1 MQMLLTVFLQLMVI
15 GTLVKTSRRRLE
27 GALPWFCF
35 FLVLMPLEAKVVIPG
50 LFDVNTMRVSLL
62 TLLCLYWKKRKR
74 LNREPI
80 PFRGMMFVHIAWAVL
95 SCMYSLAV
103 TTSFK
108 QLLAQL
114 LEFYLMYYLL
124 VRIISSVTTIHKML
138 YAMMMA
144 IAICCVLG
152 LFEPYANWSVLRIFP
167 SQNWITYNGGLDPLY
182 SELGRGIRVRSTFP
196 HPILFGDAL
205 AMSIPLALYLISIW
219 PKGRQRSFLWV
230 SLILMF
236 WAIYKTESRGPWLA
250 TAMCSLMLF
259 LMVKKRVRRYLII
272 LAALSGIAVLSRPG
286 ILDTINALY
295 QATTDPTQPVGTS
308 YLYRHTLSVAI
319 REAVVASPTRAL
331 LGYGLGTFRQLGLQ
345 ITFLDQTRLWYTCD
359 DNWSLFLYET
369 GYVGLILIGALLF
382 SAALYALRTRWM
394 FRGGE
399 GAMSGVFFVC
409 LAGFYFLMLSV
420 AAYSWGQ
427 QGYMSWILI
436 SLAVS
441 HRRMLLRERALEANR
456 KRSQRELHASE
467 HRGVPELVHVGT

>member
-1 MQMLLTVFLQLMVI
+1 MLLTILLQALVI
-15 GTLVKTSRRRLE
+15 GTLVKTGRRRLE
-27 GALPWFCF
+27 DALPWFCF

-62 TLLCLYWKKRKR
+62 TLLCLYWKRRKR
-74 LNREPI
+74 FCSEPI
-80 PFRGMMFVHIAWAVL
+80 PFKRLMSLHIAWAVL
-95 SCMYSLAV
+95 SCIYSLAV
-103 TTSFK
+103 ATSVK
-108 QLLAQL
+108 QLLAQV

-124 VRIISSVTTIHKML
+124 VRIITSVTTIHKMI
-138 YAMMMA
+138 YAMMTA

-152 LFEPYANWSVLRIFP
+152 LFEPYAHWSVLRIFP
-167 SQNWITYNGGLDPLY
+167 PENWITYNGGLDPLY

-205 AMSIPLALYLISIW
+205 AMSIPLTLYLISIW
-219 PKGRQRSFLWV
+219 PSGRQRTFLWI
-230 SLILMF
+230 SLVLMF

-250 TAMCSLMLF
+250 TAMCCLALF
-259 LMVKKRVRRYLII
+259 LMVRKRVRRYLMVIAV
-272 LAALSGIAVLSRPG
+272 LTGIALLSRPG
-286 ILDTINALY
+286 ILQTIDALY

-308 YLYRHTLSVAI
+308 YLYRHALSSAI
-319 REAVVASPTRAL
+319 RESVAASPTRAL
-331 LGYGLGTFRQLGLQ
+331 LGYGLGTFRQMGLE
-345 ITFLDQTRLWYTCD
+345 ITFLDQTHRWYTCD

-369 GYVGLILIGALLF
+369 GYVGLLLIGLLLF
-382 SAALYALRTRWM
+382 AAAFYALRTWRM
-394 FRGGE
+394 FRGNA

-441 HRRMLLRERALEANR
+441 HRRVLLRERAVEEEQR
-456 KRSQRELHASE
+456 RSERELDLARE
-467 HRGVPELVHVGT
+467 RKIPELVYMPV

>member
-1 MQMLLTVFLQLMVI
+1 
-15 GTLVKTSRRRLE
+15 
-27 GALPWFCF
+27 
-35 FLVLMPLEAKVVIPG
+35 
-50 LFDVNTMRVSLL
+50 
-62 TLLCLYWKKRKR
+62 
-74 LNREPI
+74 
-80 PFRGMMFVHIAWAVL
+80 
-95 SCMYSLAV
+95 
-103 TTSFK
+103 
-108 QLLAQL
+108 
-114 LEFYLMYYLL
+114 MYYLL

-219 PKGRQRSFLWV
+219 PRGRQRLFLWI
-230 SLILMF
+230 SLFLMF

-250 TAMCSLMLF
+250 TGMCSVLLF
-259 LMVKKRVRRYLII
+259 FIVKKRVRRYLII
-272 LAALSGIAVLSRPG
+272 LAVLTGIAVLSRPG
-286 ILDTINALY
+286 ILDTISALY

-308 YLYRHTLSVAI
+308 YLYRHTLGVTI
-319 REAVVASPTRAL
+319 HEAVAASPTRAL
-331 LGYGLGTFRQLGLQ
+331 LGYGLGTFRQLGLEM
-345 ITFLDQTRLWYTCD
+345 TFLDQTRRWYTCD

-369 GYVGLILIGALLF
+369 GYVGQFLIGALLF
-382 SAALYALRTRWM
+382 SVAWFALRTHWI
-394 FRGGE
+394 FRSKG

-409 LAGFYFLMLSV
+409 LVGFYFLMLSV

-441 HRRMLLRERALEANR
+441 HRRLLLRERALEQDR
-456 KRSQRELHASE
+456 KRSQRESYASE
-467 HRGVPELVHVGT
+467 RGAVPELVHMGT

>member
-1 MQMLLTVFLQLMVI
+1 MLLTILLQFIVV
-15 GTLVKTSRRRLE
+15 GTLVRAGRRRVE
-27 GALPWFCF
+27 DALPWFCF

-50 LFDVNTMRVSLL
+50 LFDVNTMRVSLI
-62 TLLCLYWKKRKR
+62 TLFYLYWKTRR
-74 LNREPI
+74 RSNREAL
-80 PFRGMMFVHIAWAVL
+80 PFRNLMFAHITWAVL
-95 SCMYSLAV
+95 SCIYSLAV
-103 TTSFK
+103 ATSFK

-124 VRIISSVTTIHKML
+124 VRIISSITIIHKML

-152 LFEPYANWSVLRIFP
+152 LFEPYAHWSVLRIFP

-205 AMSIPLALYLISIW
+205 AMSIPLTLYLISIW
-219 PKGRQRSFLWV
+219 PKGRQRLFLWI
-230 SLILMF
+230 SLLLMF
-236 WAIYKTESRGPWLA
+236 WAIYKTESRGPWMA
-250 TAMCSLMLF
+250 TAMCLLILF
-259 LMVKKRVRRYLII
+259 FVVKKSVRRYLIV
-272 LAALSGIAVLSRPG
+272 LAVLTGIAVLSRPG
-286 ILDTINALY
+286 ILETIEALY
-295 QATTDPTQPVGTS
+295 QATTDPNQPVGSS
-308 YLYRHTLSVAI
+308 YLYRHALSVTI
-319 REAVVASPTRAL
+319 RESVAASPTRAL
-331 LGYGLGTFRQLGLQ
+331 LGYGLGTFRQLGLE

-369 GYVGLILIGALLF
+369 GYVGLLLIGALLF
-382 SAALYALRTRWM
+382 SAALFALRTRWM
-394 FRGGE
+394 FRGRD

-441 HRRMLLRERALEANR
+441 HRRMLLRKRVLEGDQ
-456 KRSQRELHASE
+456 KQSQRELHGSE
-467 HRGVPELVHVGT
+467 QRAVRESVHVLA

>member
-1 MQMLLTVFLQLMVI
+1 MQMILTVLLQLIVI
-15 GTLVKTSRRRLE
+15 ATLVKTGRRRLE
-27 GALPWFCF
+27 DALPWFCF

-62 TLLCLYWKKRKR
+62 TLLFLFWRERKR
-74 LNREPI
+74 LNRERL
-80 PFRGMMFVHIAWAVL
+80 PFRGLMFVHIAWALL

-103 TTSFK
+103 ATSFK
-108 QLLAQL
+108 QLLAQV

-138 YAMMMA
+138 YAMMAA

-152 LFEPYANWSVLRIFP
+152 LFEPYAHWSVLRIFP
-167 SQNWITYNGGLDPLY
+167 SENWITYNGGLDPLY

-205 AMSIPLALYLISIW
+205 AMSIPLTLYLISIW
-219 PKGRQRSFLWV
+219 HEGRQRFFLWC
-230 SLILMF
+230 SLFLMF

-250 TAMCSLMLF
+250 TAMCSLILF
-259 LMVKKRVRRYLII
+259 FMVKKRVRRYLII
-272 LAALSGIAVLSRPG
+272 LAVLAGIAVLSRPG
-286 ILDTINALY
+286 ILETIDALY

-308 YLYRHTLSVAI
+308 YLYRQTLSVAI
-319 REAVVASPTRAL
+319 RGAVAQSPTRAL
-331 LGYGLGTFRQLGLQ
+331 LGYGLGTFRQLGLE
-345 ITFLDQTRLWYTCD
+345 ITFLDQTRRWYTCD
-359 DNWSLFLYET
+359 DNWGLFLYET
-369 GYVGLILIGALLF
+369 GYVGLLLIGALLF
-382 SAALYALRTRWM
+382 SAALFALRTRWM
-394 FRGGE
+394 FRGKD

-409 LAGFYFLMLSV
+409 LVGFYFLMLSV

-441 HRRMLLRERALEANR
+441 HRRILLRERALEKE
-456 KRSQRELHASE
+456 KRNPGEADVWQKP
-467 HRGVPELVHVGT
+467 VPELVHAGT

>member
-1 MQMLLTVFLQLMVI
+1 MLLTVLLQLVVI
-15 GTLVKTSRRRLE
+15 GTLVKAGRRRVE
-27 GALPWFCF
+27 DALPWFCF

-62 TLLCLYWKKRKR
+62 TLLYLYWRKKRR
-74 LNREPI
+74 SRPEPL
-80 PFRGMMFVHIAWAVL
+80 PLRGLMYVHIAWVL
-95 SCMYSLAV
+95 LSTLHSLSVA
-103 TTSFK
+103 TSFK
-108 QLLAQL
+108 QLLAQV

-124 VRIISSVTTIHKML
+124 VRIISSVATIHRML

-144 IAICCVLG
+144 IAICCILS
-152 LFEPYANWSVLRIFP
+152 LFEPYAHWSVLRIFP
-167 SQNWITYNGGLDPLY
+167 PENWTTYNGGLDPLY

-219 PKGRQRSFLWV
+219 REGRQRLLLWV
-230 SLILMF
+230 SLPLMF

-250 TAMCSLMLF
+250 TAMCCFLLFF
-259 LMVKKRVRRYLII
+259 LMKKRVRRYLIV
-272 LAALSGIAVLSRPG
+272 LAVLASITLLSRPG
-286 ILDTINALY
+286 ILETIEGLY

-308 YLYRHTLSVAI
+308 YLYRHALSVSI
-319 REAVVASPTRAL
+319 RSAVAESPARAL
-331 LGYGLGTFRQLGLQ
+331 LGYGLGTFRQLGLE
-345 ITFLDQTRLWYTCD
+345 INFLDETRRWYTCD

-369 GYVGLILIGALLF
+369 GYVGLVLIGVLLF
-382 SAALYALRTRWM
+382 SAAIYALRTRWI
-394 FRGGE
+394 FRGRE

-441 HRRMLLRERALEANR
+441 HRRVLLQDRAR
-456 KRSQRELHASE
+456 KVEEKRRQRELDARQQHAL
-467 HRGVPELVHVGT
+467 PELVHAGA